1 MSLFLPYHETPHFIK
16 MVSILN
22 IKYVLLPP
30 RARFPWL
37 NDFTRDRSPL
47 RFLQAYKTTATPLHR
62 SLLITE
68 MLKTLEVARFVSHI
82 LPTTL
87 QSHCAGVHRAL
98 ITFHTGLLLE
108 FVARSKALDE
118 NAMAV
123 LLPAA
128 LEPLENA
135 SNPDAAVKA
144 TLLQE
149 SIVRRPFATCR
160 LSLLM

>member
-1 MSLFLPYHETPHFIK
+1 

-22 IKYVLLPP
+22 IKYVLRPP
-30 RARFPWL
+30 CARFALL
-37 NDFTRDRSPL
+37 NSFPRDRSPL
-47 RFLQAYKTTATPLHR
+47 RFLQAYKATATPLHR

-68 MLKTLEVARFVSHI
+68 MLKTLEVARFVSRI

-98 ITFHTGLLLE
+98 IAFHTGLLLD

-128 LEPLENA
+128 LEPLQTA

-149 SIVRRPFATCR
+149 SIVRRSFAPR
-160 LSLLM
+160 R